1 MTLAAIYTTESIAQ
15 FLSFPQLFALSRR
28 VADEAC
34 LCRGEGST
42 RTLFPQMSNQG
53 RELLHKR
60 KELLKATST
69 PYERQLVY
77 DQICN
82 EARQIVYGVPEA

>member
-15 FLSFPQLFALSRR
+15 FLSFPQLFKLSRR

-42 RTLFPQMSNQG
+42 RALFPQMSNQG
-53 RELLHKR
+53 RELLAKR
-60 KELLKATST
+60 KELLKATTT

-77 DQICN
+77 HQINN
-82 EARQIVYGVPEA
+82 EARQIVYGLP